1 MKEFFVKI
9 FQFVNEKIAQIERD
23 GDELLRTNP
32 NRFHNNAIAIS
43 FSVAAIFFSSVA
55 LINFFK

>member
-32 NRFHNNAIAIS
+32 KRFHNIAIMIS
-43 FSVAAIFFSSVA
+43 FSVGAIFFGLVA
-55 LINFFK
+55 LFHNL